1 MEALDYRNSFV
12 INTAAQDGVEM
23 NTCRAQI
30 NASCVLTD
38 TAAGQSH
45 ELYLGKECIGEH
57 MYKEIGIAQVPT
69 SEVATI
75 FGRSESS
82 LLKKFANHDSDV
94 VQSGAMDVRR
104 KGFAGG
110 YSYWTDLQFILRSA
124 QVRPLETVEEI
135 IAATLAGEAM
145 VGRTAL
151 IDPERGWEAALEYPI
166 NYVNVHPPAGRFQ
179 VDVGPI
185 LYPDLTSTEASVV
198 DRVQLAYVM
207 YNQLDEVEFALR
219 MPTAVAEGQ
228 SGETLHY
235 SEIIKVSAPS
245 ELYSL
250 SAS

>member
-1 MEALDYRNSFV
+1 MNVIDYRNSFV

-23 NTCRAQI
+23 NTCRAQV

-38 TAAGQSH
+38 MAGQSH

-69 SEVATI
+69 AEVATI

-82 LLKKFANHDSDV
+82 LLKKFANHDNDV

-110 YSYWTDLQFILRSA
+110 YAYWTDLQFILRTA
-124 QVRPLETVEEI
+124 QARPLKTVEEI
-135 IAATLAGEAM
+135 ISATLAGEAM
-145 VGRTAL
+145 VGRTVL
-151 IDPERGWEAALEYPI
+151 IDLERGWEATLEYPI
-166 NYVNVHPPAGRFQ
+166 NYVNVHPPAARFQ

-185 LYPDLTSTEASVV
+185 LYPDLTSTEAAVV

-207 YNQLDEVEFALR
+207 YNQLDEVEFAIR
-219 MPTAVAEGQ
+219 MPTVVTEGQ

-235 SEIIKVSAPS
+235 SEVFKVLAPS
-245 ELYSL
+245 ELFSL
-250 SAS
+250 SAG

>member
-1 MEALDYRNSFV
+1 
-12 INTAAQDGVEM
+12 M

-38 TAAGQSH
+38 TAGGQSH

-75 FGRSESS
+75 FGKSESS
-82 LLKKFANHDSDV
+82 LLKKFANHDNDV

-110 YSYWTDLQFILRSA
+110 YAYWTDLQFVLRSA
-124 QVRPLETVEEI
+124 QARPLQTVEEI
-135 IAATLAGEAM
+135 ISATLAGEAM

-207 YNQLDEVEFALR
+207 YNQLDEVEFAIR
-219 MPTAVAEGQ
+219 TPTVVAEGQ

-235 SEIIKVSAPS
+235 SEVIVVSAPS
-245 ELYSL
+245 ELFSL